1 MSMTSNIYGSG
12 QDVRVRRCRAHPY
25 PQQAIPKYVYILNN
39 SHRKLTKLA
48 EESHTAKG
56 TWKISETLNRKEKSV
71 GL

>member
-56 TWKISETLNRKEKSV
+56 T
-71 GL
+71 

>member
-1 MSMTSNIYGSG
+1 MMSMTSNIYGSG

-56 TWKISETLNRKEKSV
+56 T
-71 GL
+71 